1 MSTRGRRV
9 AIIGGGWS
17 GLATAVDLTLRGF
30 AVSVFEA
37 NGEPGGRARRLML
50 DGHTLDNG
58 QHLLLGA
65 YHSTLDMM
73 RTIGVDPE
81 RVLRRERLALR
92 LASAEAVFELRVPG
106 RGGRAALAWALATM
120 RGVSAADRFRAL
132 AHAQA
137 LRRLPLQDQPATDW
151 LIACGQPQVV
161 IERLWGP
168 LCLAALNAAPEQ
180 ASARLF
186 ARVLKEAFRSARASD
201 LLLPRVDLGA
211 LFPRPARDW
220 LVDRGQRV
228 DTNTR
233 VRALV
238 PEAHGWRLDCAD
250 MIFDE
255 VVLATDPSATARLL
269 ADDDASR
276 DHAHRLRALGAAP
289 ITTVY
294 LDYGPA
300 PGADRPPRAPM
311 TGRLDAPGQ
320 WVFDRHLTG
329 SPGVLAVVVSGRGP
343 HERMSRDDLA
353 RAVIGQLAGD
363 PLCATAPRILGVV
376 REKRATFDPR
386 PGIESLRVGT
396 QGPRPGLW
404 YAGDHVDTGLPA
416 TIEGAVRAGRL
427 CAAAINH
434 GSNRQ

>member
-17 GLATAVDLTLRGF
+17 GLTTAVDLTLDGF

-37 NGEPGGRARRLML
+37 GGEPGGRARRLTL

-65 YHSTLDMM
+65 YHATLDAM
-73 RTIGVDPE
+73 RLVGVDPE
-81 RVLRRERLALR
+81 RVLRREPLALR
-92 LASAEAVFELRVPG
+92 LASAEAVFELRTPR

-120 RGVSAADRFRAL
+120 RGVRAADRFRAV
-132 AHAQA
+132 AHGHA
-137 LRRLPLQDQPATDW
+137 LRRLPTRDQPAADW

-168 LCLAALNAAPEQ
+168 LCLAALNAAPEH
-180 ASARLF
+180 ASARLL
-186 ARVLKEAFRSARASD
+186 ARVLQEAFRTPHASD
-201 LLLPRVDLGA
+201 LLLPGVDLGA

-220 LVDRGQRV
+220 LLERGQRV
-228 DTNTR
+228 ATNTR

-238 PEAHGWRLDCAD
+238 PEAQGWRVDCAD
-250 MIFDE
+250 TIFDE
-255 VVLATDPSATARLL
+255 VVLATDAAAAARLL
-269 ADDDASR
+269 PGDDASR
-276 DHAHRLRALGAAP
+276 DHARRLRALGAAP
-289 ITTVY
+289 IATVY
-294 LDYGPA
+294 LDC
-300 PGADRPPRAPM
+300 GADRPTGAPM
-311 TGRLDAPGQ
+311 TGRLDTPGQ
-320 WVFDRHLTG
+320 WIFDRRQTG
-329 SPGVLAVVVSGRGP
+329 SPGILAVVISGRGS
-343 HERMSRDDLA
+343 HEGMSRNALA
-353 RAVIGQLAGD
+353 RAVIEQLAGD
-363 PLCATAPRILGVV
+363 LHPGGPAPRVLGVI

-386 PGIESLRVGT
+386 PGIEALRVGT
-396 QGPRPGLW
+396 KGPRPGLW

-434 GSNRQ
+434 GSSRQ